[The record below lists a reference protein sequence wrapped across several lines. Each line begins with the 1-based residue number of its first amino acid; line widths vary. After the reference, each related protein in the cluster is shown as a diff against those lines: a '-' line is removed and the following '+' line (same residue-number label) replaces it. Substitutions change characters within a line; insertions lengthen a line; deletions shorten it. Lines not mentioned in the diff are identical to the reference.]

1 MKKLLS
7 AIRNNYSNI
16 YKGSLFLLTMVILV
30 MLFPKN
36 KQFRYE
42 FEVGRPWLYED
53 LQAPKDFPI
62 IKSQKDLNQEIEKIK
77 SSSKLYFYYD
87 VEHTQS
93 ETNRINASFDTLW
106 LRKYGFGKR
115 EAFMQNKAAC
125 MGISNEIL
133 ETGLVEIPEEL
144 SNENKD
150 KVVYIV
156 RNKIAKETF
165 LNYFYTKKTAYKYF
179 QEKLSNNSELENVF
193 IANFLSNNLTANV
206 FFDSLKTASEQQNLL
221 SHLSP
226 NVGVVLKGQ
235 HIISKGEIVTNDVYK
250 VLESLKSDFET
261 DSRKSSLNLYI
272 GKIILISI
280 PLITLGLFLM
290 FFRPDVFED
299 NKNLIMIFI
308 LLIFMTA
315 ITRLMLEYQSAYVLM
330 IPLMISPIIIRAFY
344 DSRLAL
350 IVHIITV
357 ILISFVVPSSFQFIF
372 LQLMTGLITIIS
384 IVKLQNR
391 AQFFLTSFYIFASY
405 SIIYIGMELITEAT
419 LVNISWKPFL
429 YFAISAGLSL
439 LAYPIIYVFER
450 LFGMV
455 TDVSLLEYADT
466 NNQLIRKLATQAP
479 GTFHHCIQ
487 VSNLAEAAAVEI
499 GANALL
505 VRAGA
510 MYHDIGKMLNPMYF
524 TENQSGNYSPHE
536 ELSYEESAEIIIG
549 HVLEGVKLAKENH
562 LPEQIIDFIR
572 THHGTKR
579 VEYFY
584 RMSKIENPNEEI
596 KLSDFTYHGPIPYS
610 KETSL
615 LMMADA
621 VEAASRS
628 LKNPNAKSISE
639 LVDKIVGSQLEQGQ
653 FNNANISLREIN
665 TAKKVLKRKLLN
677 IYHLRIEYPEE

>member
-1 MKKLLS
+1 MKKLFS
-7 AIRNNYSNI
+7 DIRNNYANI
-16 YKGSLFLLTMVILV
+16 YKASLFLLTMVILV

-42 FEVGRPWLYED
+42 FELGRPWLYED

-62 IKSQKDLNQEIEKIK
+62 IKSQKELDEEVEAIK
-77 SSSKLYFYYD
+77 SSSKLYFFYNI
-87 VEHTQS
+87 ELTQT
-93 ETNRINASFDTLW
+93 EQNRINTSFDTLW
-106 LRKYGFGKR
+106 LRKFGFGNR
-115 EAFMQNKAAC
+115 DAYSRNKDFC
-125 MGISNEIL
+125 ISVSNEIL
-133 ETGLVEIPEEL
+133 ETGLIEIPK
-144 SNENKD
+144 NIINNQKD
-150 KVVYIV
+150 KVVFIIK
-156 RNKIAKETF
+156 NKIAKEAF
-165 LNYFYTKKTAYKYF
+165 LHYFFTNKSAF
-179 QEKLSNNSELENVF
+179 IFIQEKLSNTQKIERDF
-193 IANFLSNNLTANV
+193 ISNFLSETLTPNV
-206 FFDSLKTASEQQNLL
+206 NFDSIKTAAEQKNLL
-221 SHLSP
+221 EQLSP
-226 NVGVVLKGQ
+226 SKGVILKGQ
-235 HIISKGEIVTNDVYK
+235 HIISKGEIVSEETHK
-250 VLESLKSDFET
+250 ILESLKNDLEN
-261 DSRKSSLNLYI
+261 DSKKSSINLYI

-280 PLITLGLFLM
+280 PLFTLGLFLM
-290 FFRPDVFED
+290 FFRMDIFED

-308 LLIFMTA
+308 LIIFMTA
-315 ITRLMLEYQSAYVLM
+315 ITRLMLEYESSFVM
-330 IPLMISPIIIRAFY
+330 IIPLMLSPIILRAFY

-372 LQLMTGLITIIS
+372 LQLMTGIITIIS

-419 LVNISWKPFL
+419 LAHISWQPFL
-429 YFAISAGLSL
+429 YFAVSAGLSL
-439 LAYPIIYVFER
+439 LAYPIIYIFER
-450 LFGMV
+450 IFGMV

-466 NNQLIRKLATQAP
+466 NNTLIRKLATQAP

-510 MYHDIGKMLNPMYF
+510 MYHDIGKMINPMYF

-549 HVLEGVKLAKENH
+549 HVIEGVKLAKENH

-584 RMSKIENPNEEI
+584 RMSKKENPDENI

-610 KETSL
+610 KETSI

-628 LKNPNAKSISE
+628 LKTPDAKSISE
-639 LVDKIVGSQLEQGQ
+639 LVDKIIFSQLDQGQ

-665 TAKKVLKRKLLN
+665 TAKKILKRKLLN